1 MWNEG
6 LLAGMKTGHTF
17 CKFELSMKCKD
28 LSKGLVSLLQSL
40 LIGYNSDLPWLIGP
54 RGQIHVQL

>member
-6 LLAGMKTGHTF
+6 LLAGMKTGQTF

-28 LSKGLVSLLQSL
+28 LSQKGLVSLLQSM
-40 LIGYNSDLPWLIGP
+40 LIGYNSDLP
-54 RGQIHVQL
+54 